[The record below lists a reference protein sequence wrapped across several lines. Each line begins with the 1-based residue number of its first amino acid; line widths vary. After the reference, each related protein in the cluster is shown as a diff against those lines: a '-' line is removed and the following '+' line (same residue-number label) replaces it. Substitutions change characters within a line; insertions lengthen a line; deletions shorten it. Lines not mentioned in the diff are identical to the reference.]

1 MIMAIKDKIIPFI
14 ADAKDLETWWN
25 ILNAL
30 SN

>member
-14 ADAKDLETWWN
+14 ADAEDLESCRN

>member
-1 MIMAIKDKIIPFI
+1 MIIAIKDKIIPFI
-14 ADAKDLETWWN
+14 ADAEGLETCWN